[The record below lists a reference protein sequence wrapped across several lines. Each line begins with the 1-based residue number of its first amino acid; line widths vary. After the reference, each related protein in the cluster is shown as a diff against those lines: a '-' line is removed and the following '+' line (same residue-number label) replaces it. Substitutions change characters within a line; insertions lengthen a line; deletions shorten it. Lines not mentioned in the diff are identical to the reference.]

1 MSLFDHR
8 SYLQIASP
16 LLIALALLQA
26 CDGSGETA
34 VAYELLPSEFMARPA
49 SAVDPTA
56 VPASDDTSTS
66 FYVFRQRAD
75 WAAWWNRV
83 NNRYNP
89 QPLPSVDFTTNSV
102 AGIYLGMRSNSCY
115 ALIVNDV
122 VQRGGTILVRY
133 HEARPAGDDICSP
146 VAVYPLALIKI
157 QATGLPIKFVEE

>member
-1 MSLFDHR
+1 MDS
-8 SYLQIASP
+8 
-16 LLIALALLQA
+16 
-26 CDGSGETA
+26 C
-34 VAYELLPSEFMARPA
+34 
-49 SAVDPTA
+49 
-56 VPASDDTSTS
+56 
-66 FYVFRQRAD
+66 
-75 WAAWWNRV
+75 
-83 NNRYNP
+83 
-89 QPLPSVDFTTNSV
+89 TNSV